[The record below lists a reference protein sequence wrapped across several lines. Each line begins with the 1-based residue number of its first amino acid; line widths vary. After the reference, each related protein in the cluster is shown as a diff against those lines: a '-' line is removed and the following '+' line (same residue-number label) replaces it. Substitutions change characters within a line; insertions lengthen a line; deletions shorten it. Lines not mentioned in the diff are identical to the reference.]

1 MGNIQVFLQ
10 ENQIV
15 FTMLIKENNQLEQ
28 NKLNA
33 IAFYQMIFDGE
44 PEKAIELY
52 VGDEYRQ
59 HNPMVKDGK
68 SRCN

>member
-1 MGNIQVFLQ
+1 MENIQVFLQ

-15 FTMLIKENNQLEQ
+15 FTMLIKEKEIMNNQLEQ

-59 HNPMVKDGK
+59 HNPMV
-68 SRCN
+68 